1 MRRTWNLVLP
11 LAISVACVSLC
22 YTFLQ
27 IRTERRNLRN
37 ELTRRSA
44 IVAENIA
51 ESIESSRDKVT
62 SKNLSHLLYRYVP
75 RESLSGIAVYDPSG
89 AVRAITPGLPVRFD
103 QPTPE
108 TLRAMKLVAPASYF
122 VAVEDSTLNIYS
134 LPVVHEGELLGVV
147 VVISDASYIQAR
159 VMRILRASSFTALVQ
174 TIFITALAFIL
185 VRWNFISPLAN
196 TAHWLRTLRSGVPD
210 SSRVLPKDEMFEQIH
225 TEARHLAQDLNFA
238 RAAAQEEAQLRESQS
253 SLWTPD
259 RLRVS
264 LQSKLQDNSLFVVS
278 NREPYMH
285 VFNERDHSIQMLI
298 PASGVVTA
306 LEPVLDACHGTWIA
320 NGSGNA
326 DREVVDSN
334 DHLQVPP
341 ARPTYTLRRVWL
353 TPEEDRGYYEG
364 FSNEGLWPLC
374 HIAHTRPIFRPEDW
388 SEYQRINQRFADAAL
403 AEMRDVASPV
413 VLAQDYHFALLPRMV
428 KEARPDARVAIFWHI
443 PWPNPEVFGIC
454 PWQRELI
461 DGLLG
466 ADLIGFHIQSH
477 CNNFLSTVDR
487 AVDAL
492 TEWDRFSVNRQGHV
506 TRVRPYP
513 ISVALQENGHSAEP
527 ARTMAEESAALCNEL
542 GISATLLGVGVD
554 RVDYTKGILERFRAI
569 ELFFELYPSYQ
580 RRFTFIQIGAPSRTN
595 IERYQSLLDEVTI
608 EAERINARFQA
619 GHWKPI
625 VFLKRHHSHEEIA
638 RFYRAASLCMVTSLH
653 DGMNLV
659 AKEFVASREDN
670 QGVLILSTFAGA
682 ALELTDSLLV
692 NPYDVQ
698 QLGGAIHRALNM
710 PSDEQAARMQHMR
723 SSVREH
729 NVYRWAA
736 SLLSDLTDIR
746 IDAPDRVESSE
757 TLAAKQ

>member
-1 MRRTWNLVLP
+1 MEMRRTLNLVLP
-11 LAISVACVSLC
+11 LAVSVACVSLC
-22 YTFLQ
+22 YTILQ

-37 ELTRRSA
+37 ELTRRSS

-62 SKNLSHLLYRYVP
+62 SKTLSHLLTRDVS

-89 AVRAITPGLPVRFD
+89 AVRAITPGLPARFD
-103 QPTPE
+103 QPPLE
-108 TLRAMKLVAPASYF
+108 ALRAAKIGAPSSDFVSVA
-122 VAVEDSTLNIYS
+122 DSTLNIYS
-134 LPVVHEGELLGVV
+134 LPVIQDGDPVGTV
-147 VVISDASYIQAR
+147 VVISDANYIQSR
-159 VMRILRASSFTALVQ
+159 LMRTLRASSFTALVQ
-174 TIFITALAFIL
+174 TIFITSLAFIL

-196 TAHWLRTLRSGVPD
+196 TAQWLRALRSGVPG
-210 SSRVLPKDEMFEQIH
+210 SSRALSKDEMFEQIH

-253 SLWTPD
+253 ALWTPD

-264 LQSKLQDNSLFVVS
+264 LQSKLQDNALVVIS

-326 DREVVDSN
+326 DREVVDAY
-334 DHLQVPP
+334 DHLRVPP
-341 ARPTYTLRRVWL
+341 ERPTYTLRRVWL

-388 SEYQRINQRFADAAL
+388 HEYQRINQRFADAVVQEL
-403 AEMRDVASPV
+403 KDVAAPV
-413 VLAQDYHFALLPRMV
+413 VLAQDYHFALLPRMI

-454 PWQRELI
+454 PWQTELL

-466 ADLIGFHIQSH
+466 ADLIGFHIRTH
-477 CNNFLSTVDR
+477 CSNFLATVDR
-487 AVDAL
+487 ALEAL
-492 TEWDRFSVNRQGHV
+492 TDWDRFEIYRQGRV

-513 ISVALQENGHSAEP
+513 ISVAAPLNGETPRPLRPSG
-527 ARTMAEESAALCNEL
+527 EERAAVCAEL
-542 GISATLLGVGVD
+542 GIEASLLGVGVD
-554 RVDYTKGILERFRAI
+554 RVDYTKGILERFHGI
-569 ELFFELYPSYQ
+569 ERFFENFPNYLQ
-580 RRFTFIQIGAPSRTN
+580 RFSFIQIGAPSRTD
-595 IERYQSLLDEVTI
+595 IPRYRQFLEEVGA
-608 EAERINARFQA
+608 EAERINARFQS
-619 GHWKPI
+619 GRWKPI
-625 VFLKRHHSHEEIA
+625 VFLQRHHSHKEIA
-638 RFYRAASLCMVTSLH
+638 RFYRAASVCLVTSLH

-659 AKEFVASREDN
+659 AKEFIAAREDN
-670 QGVLILSTFAGA
+670 RGVLLLSSFTGA
-682 ALELTDSLLV
+682 AQELRDALLV
-692 NPYDVQ
+692 NPYDVD
-698 QLGGAIHRALNM
+698 QLARSIRRALEM
-710 PSDEQAARMQHMR
+710 SDEQQGELMSRMR
-723 SSVREH
+723 KIVLEH

-736 SLLSDLTDIR
+736 NLISDLSEIR
-746 IDAPDRVESSE
+746 TQTPERQE
-757 TLAAKQ
+757 AAHA